1 MERTLSATEARV
13 HFGEVLDGVAQRGDI
28 VFVERM
34 GNLQAVIVSPE
45 MWKHSHQHEE
55 DKWDKAERL
64 MRESH
69 EYFLQRYGPDHFAN
83 FDVDAE
89 IDAGWEERAREIDG
103 LLR

>member
-45 MWKHSHQHEE
+45 MWKHSRVQE
-55 DKWDKAERL
+55 DPWERAGRL
-64 MRESH
+64 LRESD
-69 EYFLQRYGPDHFAN
+69 EYFAKKYGLDHFAN
-83 FDVDAE
+83 FDVEEE
-89 IDAGWEERAREIDG
+89 IRAGREERARQIDDA
-103 LLR
+103 LR